1 MFAENRREDKD
12 MKLLVADDE
21 RWIRKGIIKMID
33 LERFSFEEVLEAG
46 TLKEYEEKFLEA
58 RPEIVVSDVRF
69 PNGTSCE
76 LCQKLHQKLLESKF
90 VMLSGYN
97 DFQYVKAALGYK
109 AVDYL
114 LKPVDKDVLNKTIGR
129 AVQEW
134 NEEQQKSEKPRIE
147 AGPVSLK
154 NGEQI
159 IRRVMSEIQKDCAS
173 RFTLGELAEKYH
185 ISEAYFSNLFTK
197 TAGIGLM
204 NYIMMVR
211 VEKAKALLLQT
222 DYKIN
227 DIALAVGYED
237 TRYFAKVFRKIAG
250 ESPTDYRLRE
260 RKELEREERE

>member
-76 LCQKLHQKLLESKF
+76 LCQKLHQKLPESKF

-114 LKPVDKDVLNKTIGR
+114 LKPVDKDVLNETIG
-129 AVQEW
+129 
-134 NEEQQKSEKPRIE
+134 
-147 AGPVSLK
+147 
-154 NGEQI
+154 
-159 IRRVMSEIQKDCAS
+159 RVMSEIQKDCAS

>member
-1 MFAENRREDKD
+1 

-76 LCQKLHQKLLESKF
+76 LCQKLHQKLPESKF

-173 RFTLGELAEKYH
+173 RFTLGELA
-185 ISEAYFSNLFTK
+185 
-197 TAGIGLM
+197 
-204 NYIMMVR
+204 
-211 VEKAKALLLQT
+211 
-222 DYKIN
+222 D
-227 DIALAVGYED
+227 
-237 TRYFAKVFRKIAG
+237 RK
-250 ESPTDYRLRE
+250 SVV
-260 RKELEREERE
+260 

>member
-1 MFAENRREDKD
+1 
-12 MKLLVADDE
+12 
-21 RWIRKGIIKMID
+21 MID

-76 LCQKLHQKLLESKF
+76 LCQKLHQKLPESKF

-173 RFTLGELAEKYH
+173 RFTLGNWRKNI
-185 ISEAYFSNLFTK
+185 ISARLIFPTF
-197 TAGIGLM
+197 
-204 NYIMMVR
+204 
-211 VEKAKALLLQT
+211 LQKLPGS
-222 DYKIN
+222 D
-227 DIALAVGYED
+227 
-237 TRYFAKVFRKIAG
+237 
-250 ESPTDYRLRE
+250 S
-260 RKELEREERE
+260 